1 MKIGSKLAV
10 LVFTLVALTHLLR
23 LLTQTEITV
32 NGAVIPQ
39 WASLAGVLV
48 PGAITWLLWRES
60 RR

>member
-23 LLTQTEITV
+23 LLTQAEITV
-32 NGAVIPQ
+32 NGGVIPQ